1 LRGLLPPIPRLG
13 AQEQRTNQRISNAG
27 YTITALPLLAAKEWE
42 FFTANGFD
50 TELTLMQPSIVP
62 AALSQ
67 GDTDTGMAWG
77 AQVTFNEIADNR
89 AQLKWQKSSVT
100 KFYRGLLSRDIAI

>member
-50 TELTLMQPSIVP
+50 TELTLMQ
-62 AALSQ
+62 
-67 GDTDTGMAWG
+67 
-77 AQVTFNEIADNR
+77 
-89 AQLKWQKSSVT
+89 
-100 KFYRGLLSRDIAI
+100 